1 MNAFLLWRPEFMHSS
16 PHNISNR
23 YKHLT
28 SLVIFRLYLRKN
40 VCSHSRMSWSR
51 VAFSVLQLALVM
63 ANAGYHLSCREGA
76 YSHSLKNDL
85 GPSSDQLQS
94 PCFAMLNCSTGVI
107 ALCLQ
112 DASHLLLHQLHV
124 VQSIN
129 LTLCKCLYI

>member
-1 MNAFLLWRPEFMHSS
+1 MPFYCGGQSS
-16 PHNISNR
+16 CTLAPIILVTGIN
-23 YKHLT
+23 T
-28 SLVIFRLYLRKN
+28 SLAWWSLDSIWG
-40 VCSHSRMSWSR
+40 RMFVHTPGCHEAEWH
-51 VAFSVLQLALVM
+51 LVFCNWHLFM
-63 ANAGYHLSCREGA
+63 ANAGYHLSCRESA

-85 GPSSDQLQS
+85 GPSSDHLQS
-94 PCFAMLNCSTGVI
+94 PCFAMLTCSTGVI